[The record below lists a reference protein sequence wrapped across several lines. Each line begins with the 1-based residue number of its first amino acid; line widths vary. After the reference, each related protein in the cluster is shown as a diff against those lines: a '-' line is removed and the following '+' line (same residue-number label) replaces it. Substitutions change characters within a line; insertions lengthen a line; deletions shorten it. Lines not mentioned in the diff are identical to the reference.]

1 MDKYKNPISFST
13 SALLQSFSLLSSL
26 DNSKNALSHD
36 NFHTE
41 IAYANICQKA
51 STQLWLAAY

>member
-13 SALLQSFSLLSSL
+13 SALLQSFSLLSPL

-51 STQLWLAAY
+51 STQL